1 MKKKN
6 LITTVA
12 SVAMVGVI
20 AVGST
25 LAYLSAN
32 DTELTNTF
40 KFANNITVDLYEYTP
55 AGSEMEQSGYDYK
68 NLVAGEVLKKDVDV
82 KLTTDVDSYLF
93 VKVEQGSTGDYALTL
108 GAVDSG
114 WTKLTNLDGD
124 GYAVYGRKVAK
135 DADADAFNLFDTV
148 TVPSV
153 DLSGETT
160 ATLKDIVIDVYAV
173 QANLDTTVTDVSSAY
188 TFLTK
193 GGNDIFKD

>member
-12 SVAMVGVI
+12 SVALVGVI

-32 DTELTNTF
+32 DGKLTNTF

-55 AGSEMEQSGYDYK
+55 AGSEKEQSGYDYE
-68 NLVAGEVLKKDVDV
+68 NLVAGEELKKDVDV
-82 KLTTDVDSYLF
+82 QLTTDVDAYLF
-93 VKVEQGSTGDYALTL
+93 VKVEAGTGDYALTL
-108 GAVDSG
+108 GTVDAG
-114 WTKLTNLDGD
+114 WTKLTNTDGD
-124 GYAVYGRKVAK
+124 GYAVYGRKVLK
-135 DADADAFNLFDTV
+135 DGDTTPFNLFDTV

-153 DLSGETT
+153 DLSGSKT
-160 ATLKDIVIDVYAV
+160 ATLKDIEIDVYAV
-173 QANLDTTVTDVSSAY
+173 QADLGDDVTDVSSAY

-193 GGNDIFKD
+193 DGAKIFA